1 MRLTIHFC
9 ISSFRFTQRFID
21 CLVEDPAT
29 GLHRPRDYVQSLEAR
44 VAYLEGLLQDS
55 RPEVAIDHFGDIGRS
70 QHPKQA
76 DRGVLDST
84 VTANVAPGAATSAT
98 AAIGQPQRVSGDTP
112 NSVISDVRSTE
123 PHESDLLSNEVALLC
138 LGAAGRE
145 PQYFGPSSAVHFS
158 RIVSSTLR
166 LPRRGGT
173 GSHYSNTSD
182 SATRRITARYQGF
195 PDAAMMAKL
204 SEAYFSNIHPQY
216 PFLHQPSFKA
226 MEQECLEASLRNNI
240 NAASESSLF
249 FVLMVRPLL
258 CFVSLRR
265 RYVKRGRPV

>member
-1 MRLTIHFC
+1 ML
-9 ISSFRFTQRFID
+9 TQRID

-44 VAYLEGLLQDS
+44 VAYLEGLLQES
-55 RPEVAIDHFGDIGRS
+55 RPEVAIDHFAGLDRS
-70 QHPKQA
+70 RQRKQTEE
-76 DRGVLDST
+76 GVLDSNGA
-84 VTANVAPGAATSAT
+84 ANVAPGAATTAT
-98 AAIGQPQRVSGDTP
+98 ATATATTSQLQQISGGTP
-112 NSVISDVRSTE
+112 NSDISDVRSTE

-195 PDAAMMAKL
+195 PDTAMMAKL

-216 PFLHQPSFKA
+216 PFLHQPTFRV

-249 FVLMVRPLL
+249 FVLMVRHLL
-258 CFVSLRR
+258 CSTPPSAQISQVFE
-265 RYVKRGRPV
+265 

>member
-1 MRLTIHFC
+1 M
-9 ISSFRFTQRFID
+9 
-21 CLVEDPAT
+21 
-29 GLHRPRDYVQSLEAR
+29 
-44 VAYLEGLLQDS
+44 AYLEGLLQEA
-55 RPEVAIDHFGDIGRS
+55 RPEVAIDHFGDLGHS

-76 DRGVLDST
+76 DRLDSNL
-84 VTANVAPGAATSAT
+84 TANVARGAATSAT
-98 AAIGQPQRVSGDTP
+98 TTTVQPHRVSGNTP
-112 NSVISDVRSTE
+112 ISVISDVRSTE
-123 PHESDLLSNEVALLC
+123 PHENDLLSNEVALLC

-182 SATRRITARYQGF
+182 SGTCRVTARYQGF
-195 PDAAMMAKL
+195 PNAAMMAKL

-216 PFLHQPSFKA
+216 PFLHQPTFRA

-249 FVLMVRPLL
+249 FVLMVRHILFFVPL
-258 CFVSLRR
+258 
-265 RYVKRGRPV
+265 